1 MSSFQQ
7 KVGKHAKNE
16 EKTVWRDKASI
27 RSDTVMTKILELSNR
42 ELKITMNNMLRA
54 LMEKVDNM

>member
-16 EKTVWRDKASI
+16 ARIVWRDKASI
-27 RSDTVMTKILELSNR
+27 TPDWVMTKILELSNR
-42 ELKITMNNMLRA
+42 ELKISVSNMLRA
-54 LMEKVDNM
+54 LIEKVDNT